1 MNKITLV
8 IPAKNEEESL
18 VYVLR
23 ELKNFKCKKILIVTS
38 INNKILKLRNKY
50 KFELIV
56 QKKNGYGSAII
67 EGINSVKTEYTC
79 IFNADGSFNPK
90 TLIFMYKKIQKN
102 KRQFM
107 FATRYEKNSGSLDDT
122 VLTYVGNKIFTF
134 IGNLF
139 FKLQLSDLLFTYI
152 LGSTISFKKLN
163 LKSHDFRLC
172 VEIPLKIKKNKFLI
186 KTIPSHERK
195 RIAGKKNVSEFRDG
209 FLILLY
215 LIKNFFKK

>member
-1 MNKITLV
+1 MKKITLV

-23 ELKNFKCKKILIVTS
+23 ELKNYECKKILIVTN
-38 INNKILKLRNKY
+38 INNKILKLRNEY
-50 KFELIV
+50 KFKLIV
-56 QKKNGYGSAII
+56 QKKNGYGSALI
-67 EGINSVKTEYTC
+67 EGINNVKTEYAC

-90 TLIFMYKKIQKN
+90 TLNFMYKKIQKN
-102 KRQFM
+102 KKQFM
-107 FATRYEKNSGSLDDT
+107 FATRYEKNGGSLDDT
-122 VLTYVGNKIFTF
+122 ILTYVGNKIFTF
-134 IGNLF
+134 IGNFF

-152 LGSTISFKKLN
+152 LGSTIRFKKLN

-172 VEIPLKIKKNKFLI
+172 VEIPLKIKKNKFFI

-195 RIAGKKNVSEFRDG
+195 RIAGKKNVSEFIDG

>member
-23 ELKNFKCKKILIVTS
+23 ELKNFKYKKILIVTN

-67 EGINSVKTEYTC
+67 EGINKVKTEYAC

-90 TLIFMYKKIQKN
+90 TLNFMYKKIQKN

-122 VLTYVGNKIFTF
+122 ILTYVGNKIFTF
-134 IGNLF
+134 IGNFF

-152 LGSTISFKKLN
+152 LGSTINFKKLN

-215 LIKNFFKK
+215 LIKNFLKK